1 MYKLTSLVGD
11 PVGASVG
18 LDEGEADGPFEGDAE
33 GILLGA
39 FDGAFELYMQC
50 TIVPSCTID
59 CTDHGDGSRYLDLA
73 AAAALFPFAIY
84 CNRLG

>member
-1 MYKLTSLVGD
+1 MRRDAEGYHHQHKIDEYKQQMYKLTSLVGD

-39 FDGAFELYMQC
+39 FED
-50 TIVPSCTID
+50 D
-59 CTDHGDGSRYLDLA
+59 W
-73 AAAALFPFAIY
+73 
-84 CNRLG
+84 LGL